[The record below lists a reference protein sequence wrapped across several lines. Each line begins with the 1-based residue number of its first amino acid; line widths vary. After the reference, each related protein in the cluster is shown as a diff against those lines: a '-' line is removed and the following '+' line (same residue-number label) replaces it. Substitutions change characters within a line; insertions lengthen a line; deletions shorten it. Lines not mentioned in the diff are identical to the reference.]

1 METGIK
7 SSFIPSDAVVSPVDR
22 SAQRTGF
29 GDLLILIAV
38 VLLVASAALAVAVFL
53 YVQYLENSSAS
64 KVQQLQIAKDAFD
77 PALIQ
82 ELTRLD
88 DRMKIADRVLRNH
101 VAPSAFFDILE
112 QLTLQ
117 TISFGNL
124 AFKMTDPQNIS
135 IQMSGVAV
143 SVNSIA
149 LQADYLSRS
158 GTIANPIFSN
168 IARKQDGVHFDLSA
182 LVSPLAIR
190 YSQRFVP
197 SAPTTNFE
205 ETVRS
210 PFGAPLDPN
219 APNLPAT
226 PIDGEAAPE
235 NDPFQ

>member
-7 SSFIPSDAVVSPVDR
+7 SSFIPSDAVVSPVR
-22 SAQRTGF
+22 RTAQRTGF
-29 GDLLILIAV
+29 GDLLILLAI

-64 KVQQLQIAKDAFD
+64 KVKQLQIAKDAFD

-88 DRMKIADRVLRNH
+88 DRMKIADRILKNH
-101 VAPSAFFDILE
+101 MAPSAFFDILE

-117 TISFGNL
+117 TVSFENL
-124 AFKMTDPQNIS
+124 SFKATDPQNIS
-135 IQMSGVAV
+135 IQMAGVAV

-205 ETVRS
+205 SAARS
-210 PFGAPLDPN
+210 PFGSPLDPN
-219 APNLPAT
+219 APNLPAE
-226 PIDGEAAPE
+226 PPGEVPPE